1 MWTWYARIP
10 VDICSCIPSQSPW
23 SQSPCA
29 HGWWGAHLGS
39 TWSLISPLTSH
50 INVNPE
56 KIEPD
61 FSSLSW
67 SVDRRTL
74 LLSWPFPPKLFLLC
88 SCRFSCPYLLRWE
101 ACLPHCSSLLSLP
114 KGFLLP
120 GSPSF
125 RHFPSLMKNWLDSF
139 PPFGLCWLRQ
149 ASIALTVFLAFTP
162 VTCSLPLEQSVLSFL
177 PAPPTSWVLTHPA
190 DRMQW
195 TFPSLPVHLQ
205 LLGTGLSLQSQWGSL
220 GSGH

>member
-50 INVNPE
+50 IHVNPE

-67 SVDRRTL
+67 WVDRRTL
-74 LLSWPFPPKLFLLC
+74 LLFWPFPPKLFLLC

-101 ACLPHCSSLLSLP
+101 ACLPHCSSLLSLFP
-114 KGFLLP
+114 KVSFCLVLPHSDTSHHWWRTDLSVFLLS
-120 GSPSF
+120 GY
-125 RHFPSLMKNWLDSF
+125 
-139 PPFGLCWLRQ
+139 
-149 ASIALTVFLAFTP
+149 
-162 VTCSLPLEQSVLSFL
+162 
-177 PAPPTSWVLTHPA
+177 A
-190 DRMQW
+190 DCCR
-195 TFPSLPVHLQ
+195 LQ
-205 LLGTGLSLQSQWGSL
+205 
-220 GSGH
+220 